1 MLNIKNYVLATSLE
15 EAYELNQKKANR
27 ILGGMIWMR
36 QCNYNIATAIDLSAL
51 GLDKIEETDDEF
63 SIGCMVTLREL
74 ELNKPLNDYTG
85 GIFHDAVCDI
95 VGVQLRN
102 LATVGGSV
110 FGRFGFSDVLTSLMP
125 LDTYVEL
132 FKGGRIPLSEFAKMP
147 HGRDILVRIII
158 KKVPQKSAFECMRN
172 TKTDFS
178 VLNCALSIR
187 GGKAYV
193 AVGARPNMAKLLTF
207 DKIDETLPERVAE
220 SLNFESNIRGSA
232 EYRKHLCKVLVKRA
246 LEKVNK

>member
-1 MLNIKNYVLATSLE
+1 
-15 EAYELNQKKANR
+15 
-27 ILGGMIWMR
+27 
-36 QCNYNIATAIDLSAL
+36 
-51 GLDKIEETDDEF
+51 
-63 SIGCMVTLREL
+63 
-74 ELNKPLNDYTG
+74 
-85 GIFHDAVCDI
+85 
-95 VGVQLRN
+95 
-102 LATVGGSV
+102 
-110 FGRFGFSDVLTSLMP
+110 
-125 LDTYVEL
+125 
-132 FKGGRIPLSEFAKMP
+132 
-147 HGRDILVRIII
+147 
-158 KKVPQKSAFECMRN
+158 MRN

-178 VLNCALSIR
+178 VLNCAVSIR